1 MLSTSSSRN
10 SLDMSL
16 EAVTVA
22 VEGVWDEN
30 SNNFEFFDE
39 SFIMDKMVEKLNTDS
54 KLSLSNSNYINVI
67 KEFLVSK
74 KISSYISYNGL

>member
-1 MLSTSSSRN
+1 
-10 SLDMSL
+10 MSL
-16 EAVTVA
+16 EAVTVV

>member
-1 MLSTSSSRN
+1 
-10 SLDMSL
+10 MSL